1 MNKYGLCLDN
11 EKVVNEKSKYK
22 YYCKCGNSAI
32 IYPFEKRQKKLCDW
46 CGNYIYANKREEFK
60 DNLRKVGVK

>member
-11 EKVVNEKSKYK
+11 EKVVNEKNKYK

-32 IYPFEKRQKKLCDW
+32 IYPFEKRQKKYVI
-46 CGNYIYANKREEFK
+46 GVVITYMQIKEK
-60 DNLRKVGVK
+60 NLKIT

>member
-1 MNKYGLCLDN
+1 MTSIVMIKRMAEID
-11 EKVVNEKSKYK
+11 KYK

-46 CGNYIYANKREEFK
+46 CGNYIYANKRE
-60 DNLRKVGVK
+60 

>member
-1 MNKYGLCLDN
+1 MTSIVMIKRMAEID
-11 EKVVNEKSKYK
+11 KYK